1 MADKKRMAA
10 HRREWE
16 KIGRRVGEVDQKVKY
31 LGVLSSS
38 NEAVVMIVGEVGAA
52 RACNQM

>member
-1 MADKKRMAA
+1 VADKKRMAV

-38 NEAVVMIVGEVGAA
+38 NEVVVMIVGEVGVA
-52 RACNQM
+52 RA

>member
-38 NEAVVMIVGEVGAA
+38 NEVVVMIVGEVGVA
-52 RACNQM
+52 RA